1 MRLAFTFDLKSAWLA
16 RGLDEEAA
24 AEFDSPVTIEAIA
37 GHFSTRGFQ
46 VDRVGGVHELLPRL
60 AAGERWDLALNICEG
75 HLGSAREALVPALL
89 EHAGIPTLF
98 SDAAVLALCLRK
110 DFSKRVVRDA
120 GVPTADFLLVESLA
134 DLNDLTLPFPVF
146 AKPVAEGTGKGVGLV
161 SRCTT
166 AASLRRVAQGL
177 LEKFRQPVLVETWL
191 PGREFTVGIVGQGA
205 AAQPVGCIE
214 VSANAKA
221 PLAYGFVEKQEYR
234 ARVTYTLATDD
245 VARQAVQ
252 VALASWRALGCRDGG
267 RVDVRCDANGQPC
280 FIEANPLAGLN
291 PEDSDLVIMARL
303 QGHTPAWLYDRI
315 MQAALSRLALPWP
328 TRIAA

>member
-1 MRLAFTFDLKSAWLA
+1 
-16 RGLDEEAA
+16 
-24 AEFDSPVTIEAIA
+24 
-37 GHFSTRGFQ
+37 
-46 VDRVGGVHELLPRL
+46 
-60 AAGERWDLALNICEG
+60 
-75 HLGSAREALVPALL
+75 
-89 EHAGIPTLF
+89 
-98 SDAAVLALCLRK
+98 
-110 DFSKRVVRDA
+110 
-120 GVPTADFLLVESLA
+120 
-134 DLNDLTLPFPVF
+134 
-146 AKPVAEGTGKGVGLV
+146 
-161 SRCTT
+161 
-166 AASLRRVAQGL
+166 
-177 LEKFRQPVLVETWL
+177 
-191 PGREFTVGIVGQGA
+191 
-205 AAQPVGCIE
+205 

-234 ARVTYTLATDD
+234 ARVTYTLADD
-245 VARQAVQ
+245 RVAHQAVA